1 MLIKYLV
8 VLCCHITSALILFHA
23 ATYKRESYKKQK
35 QKEYTD
41 QLCLNSLCA
50 LAPSN
55 YILYENKDT
64 DDYLILL
71 T

>member
-1 MLIKYLV
+1 MLLHTREKVIK
-8 VLCCHITSALILFHA
+8 
-23 ATYKRESYKKQK
+23 KKT